1 MYLPPP
7 YGMLLL
13 ALMGTPFAANHLLS
27 AGVCVC
33 RGGEGGGGTRVRMH
47 AYVHRY

>member
-27 AGVCVC
+27 AGVCV
-33 RGGEGGGGTRVRMH
+33 GGGGTRVRMH